1 MSEGL
6 AMVRLLS
13 ADTGALSARWSRGAH
28 TSEMF
33 SEAHF
38 QMGAIFINKP
48 QIWVLKNYILTD
60 DVSQVHKY
68 RQGPCPKWN
77 TLCALAVLQ
86 TYNGLTMTLT
96 VHYGDPLAVECEK
109 D

>member
-6 AMVRLLS
+6 AAVRLLS